1 MVWKGLERNRL
12 SGLGRRKARTAVA
25 LFNVALV
32 LGVIVVACANESDDA
47 PLLGDDNGASS
58 GSVGGDTVDSGA
70 GNDAGN
76 SADASDGASGADGGA
91 VYKPTKPV
99 DAGQNYICSKDEVVF
114 DLSALAPLEPQM
126 SPAIASAWAQEIPA
140 STSPTAIPSL
150 VLAATGTRTGPVVA
164 RLGGVNLSSG
174 VPTVAPLGEGTA
186 AISIPYVAQERLRLV
201 LPRVAVSASLTV
213 GAETDRRA
221 IRISAVSFELVTDD
235 ICSELSGEVLLEIS
249 AAQNEDGQVRFGTT
263 TTLSQVFGAFD
274 TDTDSDSILDG
285 WTIRLS
291 SISRGSA
298 PAVALIP

>member
-1 MVWKGLERNRL
+1 
-12 SGLGRRKARTAVA
+12 
-25 LFNVALV
+25 
-32 LGVIVVACANESDDA
+32 
-47 PLLGDDNGASS
+47 
-58 GSVGGDTVDSGA
+58 VDSGA